1 MKVAITD
8 ANIFIDLVK
17 LQLLGY
23 LFSIELEIYVTSEV
37 VEQLNADQFEKVDS
51 FIQAKALIV
60 YYFTAAE
67 IADIDA
73 LKVAKGLEVA
83 DKSVL
88 YLAKKIQ
95 AKVLSGDALLR
106 KVCLKNGL
114 EVMGIIWLFDAFVK
128 HGLINYFTAIEKM
141 KMLVSFNNRL
151 PMDECEIRI
160 KKWSQLL

>member
-51 FIQAKALIV
+51 FIQAKALTV
-60 YYFTAAE
+60 YYFTVDE
-67 IADIDA
+67 ISDIDE
-73 LKVAKGLEVA
+73 LDVSKGLEIA

-88 YLAKKIQ
+88 YLAKK
-95 AKVLSGDALLR
+95 SMR
-106 KVCLKNGL
+106 KCFR
-114 EVMGIIWLFDAFVK
+114 ET
-128 HGLINYFTAIEKM
+128 H
-141 KMLVSFNNRL
+141 
-151 PMDECEIRI
+151 C
-160 KKWSQLL
+160 